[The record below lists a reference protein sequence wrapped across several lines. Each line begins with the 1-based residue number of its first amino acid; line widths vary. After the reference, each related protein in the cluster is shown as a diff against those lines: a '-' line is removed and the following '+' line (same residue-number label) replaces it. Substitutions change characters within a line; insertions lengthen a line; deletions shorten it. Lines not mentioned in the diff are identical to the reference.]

1 MVKSPL
7 MSFSVFDTQS
17 RTYDVYEAPYD
28 GRIHAGSPPKRKTAA
43 LGATVE
49 QAAWPLPFGAKKI
62 GSSVKPVG
70 RVASLGDTTD
80 ASSGGFSWYY
90 VVGLAAV
97 AYYFTSKAS
106 KK

>member
-1 MVKSPL
+1 MMKSPL

-17 RTYDVYEAPYD
+17 KTYDVYEAPYD
-28 GRIHAGSPPKRKTAA
+28 GRIHAGAPPKRKTMA

-49 QAAWPLPFGAKKI
+49 QAAWPLPMGAKKV

-70 RVASLGDTTD
+70 RVASLGDTADT
-80 ASSGGFSWYY
+80 SSGFHWYY
-90 VVGLAAV
+90 LAGIAAV

-106 KK
+106 KKR